1 MSTLKKHKKNTKRKV
16 AKATG
21 IPTTRSGRKRKMDSL
36 QSQVIFA
43 LIVVGIVLY
52 LIARNI

>member
-1 MSTLKKHKKNTKRKV
+1 MSSLKKHKKNIKRKG
-16 AKATG
+16 ANASG
-21 IPTTRSGRKRKMDSL
+21 FTTKSARKRKMSSL
-36 QSQVIFA
+36 QSQVIFC

>member
-1 MSTLKKHKKNTKRKV
+1 MSSVKKHKKNMKRKS
-16 AKATG
+16 ANATG
-21 IPTTRSGRKRKMDSL
+21 IPTTRSGRKRKMNSL
-36 QSQVIFA
+36 QSQVIFG